1 MWSFGAYPLVCGAVC
16 VLRGARACPERAGRP
31 AVAILTYLL
40 NGFVNNLT
48 GRQCEVA
55 GDATQEQSTNGM
67 NQTDRI
73 RHHSDVGGIGEKQV

>member
-1 MWSFGAYPLVCGAVC
+1 MGSIRICIHCRAKTPSMGQGCDVSC
-16 VLRGARACPERAGRP
+16 ARKSTLYT
-31 AVAILTYLL
+31 VL

-73 RHHSDVGGIGEKQV
+73 RHHSDVGV